1 MDVGPSENSGVM
13 EEEEEEEEEEQR
25 RREEKREEEGD
36 STQQLIRKDE
46 SKTNFLLD
54 LGLSA
59 NDGSSSSSP
68 LLELNLI
75 GSLGWSNSEPPPPEE
90 AASPESEPRVFS
102 CNYCKRKF
110 YSSQALGGHQNAHKR
125 ERNLAK
131 RGGLG
136 LGDHAAVGYRLS
148 ESMGNLPLHGSYA
161 GGPLGMQVHSMIHK
175 PYIGTAAGLMYG
187 RHGWLRSPIA
197 NSQPAIGRLLT
208 EEFYGGGRAQP
219 AAKFEE
225 AIAAAAAVG
234 GKHWVGGG
242 GGGGNHLNPRQEELP
257 KLDLSLKL

>member
-1 MDVGPSENSGVM
+1 M
-13 EEEEEEEEEEQR
+13 EEEEQEEEEQ

-36 STQQLIRKDE
+36 ITQQLMRQAE
-46 SKTNFLLD
+46 SKANFLLD

-59 NDGSSSSSP
+59 TDRSSSSSP

-75 GSLGWSNSEPPPPEE
+75 GSLGRSNPQPPPQEA

-102 CNYCKRKF
+102 CNYCKKKF

-148 ESMGNLPLHGSYA
+148 ESMVNLPLHASYA

-175 PYIGTAAGLMYG
+175 PYIGTAAGLVYG
-187 RHGWLRSPIA
+187 RNGWLRSPIA

-208 EEFYGGGRAQP
+208 EEFYGGGRAQA

-225 AIAAAAAVG
+225 AVAAAAAVG
-234 GKHWVGGG
+234 GKQWVVGGGGG
-242 GGGGNHLNPRQEELP
+242 GGGGNHFNLRQEELP